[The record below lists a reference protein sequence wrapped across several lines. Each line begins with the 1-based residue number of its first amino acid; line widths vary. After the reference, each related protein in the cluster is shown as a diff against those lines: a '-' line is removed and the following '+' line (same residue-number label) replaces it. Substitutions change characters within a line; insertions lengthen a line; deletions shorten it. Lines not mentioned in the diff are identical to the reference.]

1 MLVATLAIAGV
12 PFLSGFFSKDEI
24 LHAAFASGHMGIWLA
39 GVVGAAMTAFYMT
52 RLYVLTFRGP
62 SRLSHEAE
70 HHLHESPFSMTVPLM
85 ILAVLSIVGG
95 YVGMPFQEGGHLL
108 ERWLHP
114 VLSAGGHAGQ
124 HHEVSRAT
132 EWGLIVLSVGAGV
145 FGIFMAFRSYRWS
158 PQIATGLRER
168 FQGLH
173 RLLENKWWVDEF
185 YDAVVVRPFMGI
197 SRWLWRF
204 WDVKVVDGLV
214 NGVGYSLEAG
224 SAILKLF
231 QTGFVGT
238 YALWITLGV
247 IALFLHF
254 LR

>member
-1 MLVATLAIAGV
+1 MQQIIGTRRESWLKRAAARLARKLVR
-12 PFLSGFFSKDEI
+12 PKD
-24 LHAAFASGHMGIWLA
+24 
-39 GVVGAAMTAFYMT
+39 
-52 RLYVLTFRGP
+52 
-62 SRLSHEAE
+62 
-70 HHLHESPFSMTVPLM
+70 
-85 ILAVLSIVGG
+85 
-95 YVGMPFQEGGHLL
+95 
-108 ERWLHP
+108 
-114 VLSAGGHAGQ
+114 
-124 HHEVSRAT
+124 
-132 EWGLIVLSVGAGV
+132 V
-145 FGIFMAFRSYRWS
+145 FGI
-158 PQIATGLRER
+158 
-168 FQGLH
+168 
-173 RLLENKWWVDEF
+173 
-185 YDAVVVRPFMGI
+185 VVKPFMGI